1 MTYSVKE
8 IFLTLQGEGGQAGR
22 AAVFLRFS
30 GCNLWSGREQDRATA
45 VCTFCDTDFV
55 GTDGEGG
62 GRLRDAEALAR
73 AVARCWTGSAD
84 SKLVVCT
91 GGEPL
96 LQLDRPLID
105 ALHGEGFD
113 IAIETNGTL
122 RAPAGIDWICV
133 SPKADAPL
141 AQTKGNELKLVYP
154 QPDVDPAK
162 FIDLDFQHFF
172 LQPMDGPEREAA
184 TAAAVRYCLE
194 QGFQVYL
201 LEWEPAS
208 SLTGNNGIN
217 EHAQAVFECVAKISE
232 ESRGARPFLIGHSLG
247 GTLAAICGAVAPQSV
262 RGLVLLS
269 APLCFEPGTSK
280 FRDALISL
288 VPSALSDAD
297 SFPGS
302 LLSHV
307 TVMASPG
314 AFVWSR
320 LRDAALSVA
329 DPRAMEIHA
338 RVERWALDEVAVSG
352 KLFHQMIGWLY
363 RENRLCRGILNVR
376 GNCPGSC
383 GA

>member
-1 MTYSVKE
+1 MDWMMQAQTASINGALDV
-8 IFLTLQGEGGQAGR
+8 FCRVQFALTDVVRRAQGDALGAFGLNPSECSYNVIA
-22 AAVFLRFS
+22 S
-30 GCNLWSGREQDRATA
+30 GAYW
-45 VCTFCDTDFV
+45 
-55 GTDGEGG
+55 
-62 GRLRDAEALAR
+62 RLRDY
-73 AVARCWTGSAD
+73 
-84 SKLVVCT
+84 
-91 GGEPL
+91 GGCDASLPL
-96 LQLDRPLID
+96 LIVAAPIKRPYVW
-105 ALHGEGFD
+105 D
-113 IAIETNGTL
+113 IAPS
-122 RAPAGIDWICV
+122 A
-133 SPKADAPL
+133 S
-141 AQTKGNELKLVYP
+141 
-154 QPDVDPAK
+154 
-162 FIDLDFQHFF
+162 
-172 LQPMDGPEREAA
+172 
-184 TAAAVRYCLE
+184 AVRYCLE

-329 DPRAMEIHA
+329 DSRAMEIHA

-376 GNCPGSC
+376 DKRVGPLSLSVPTLAVVNTADEVAPLSSIKPFIDSMPTKDARIIVYPAEIGVCLQHVGILVGHEARNRVWPEVISWLHSHS
-383 GA
+383 